1 MQYNFYFYCMAMLYI
16 CLLTFLSIVTK
27 KRKIQTKGSYKIHSL
42 PLNDCNSPNN
52 ERNDVEEIL
61 PSFQEEVQQEEHGM
75 RINY

>member
-1 MQYNFYFYCMAMLYI
+1 MAMLYI

-27 KRKIQTKGSYKIHSL
+27 KRKIQTRGSYKL

-75 RINY
+75 HINY